1 MFVVLHGQTEWNR
14 DKRHQGRLDSPLTD
28 EGRRQ
33 VRQAGAILRSHL
45 ADPTNVRLVASP
57 RGRTQA
63 TARIVAECL
72 GLPDS
77 AIETEERIAE
87 IHMGAWEGLTG
98 DEIEARWPGRTH
110 SSPTRNAWH
119 FQSPGGED
127 YAAIA
132 ARMRGWLAE
141 QQAHDDLV
149 VVTHGVASRVLRGLY
164 AGLAEADTH
173 DLEIARDAPFR
184 LVDGRWEK
192 LALV

>member
-1 MFVVLHGQTEWNR
+1 MFLVLHGQTEWNR
-14 DKRHQGRLDSPLTD
+14 EGRHQGRLDSPLTD

-33 VRQAGAILRSHL
+33 VRQAGLILKSHL
-45 ADPTNVRLVASP
+45 RDVPDVRLVASP

-77 AIETEERIAE
+77 AIETEDRIAE
-87 IHMGAWEGLTG
+87 IHMGQWEGLTG
-98 DEIEARWPGRTH
+98 PEIEARWPGCTR
-110 SSPTRNAWH
+110 SGPTCNAWH

-127 YAAIA
+127 FDAIA
-132 ARMRGWLAE
+132 ARLRGWLAE

-164 AGLAEADTH
+164 AGHTEAETH

-184 LVDGRWEK
+184 LADGKWEK
-192 LALV
+192 LGFI